1 LSKPLPG
8 QSSTLLKEFWP
19 SSNWVSNYFK
29 VSLSTAF
36 VTVDPEDPIQL
47 LYCGSKN
54 MKPSITYTPVRDFND
69 EDFVLVR
76 LHDPNCVS
84 IWMGK
89 TQGDVVKD
97 EENAFFKMV
106 KVQWWVHVKKGTN
119 MNERNLYED
128 C

>member
-1 LSKPLPG
+1 
-8 QSSTLLKEFWP
+8 
-19 SSNWVSNYFK
+19 
-29 VSLSTAF
+29 
-36 VTVDPEDPIQL
+36 
-47 LYCGSKN
+47 